1 MLDAL
6 ERLLAA
12 GLGWRGPLEPTLLL
26 HALMLARLVT
36 AITLS
41 PFLGGQSVPGR
52 ARLGLALLI
61 SILLAPSAALP
72 DSALPPVL
80 FVALLAKEVAIGAS
94 IGLFSQFVFY
104 AVQMAGALI
113 DTQRGMN
120 QINVNTPQLPGP
132 MSIVGMLQFQA
143 ALALFLTFD
152 GHLYFIRALADS
164 FAAIPP
170 AAMPRLAGGGLAV
183 ADLVIRVSGSLFSVA
198 LRLSAPVLL
207 ALFAIDVIF
216 GIFNRVV
223 SQIQINSENQTV
235 KGLFSLWIL
244 VLIAPLL
251 AAQLRDYPLTMFRHI
266 AEFIAAFR

>member
-1 MLDAL
+1 MELMGGV
-6 ERLLAA
+6 ERVLAA
-12 GLGWRGPLEPTLLL
+12 LGWRGPLEATMLL
-26 HALMLARLVT
+26 HALILARVVT
-36 AITLS
+36 AISMS

-52 ARLGLALLI
+52 ARIGLAMVIAILLSPTLALPGSI
-61 SILLAPSAALP
+61 SI
-72 DSALPPVL
+72 VI
-80 FVALLAKEVAIGAS
+80 FVALLAKEIVIGA
-94 IGLFSQFVFY
+94 IMGFFSQVVFY
-104 AVQMAGALI
+104 AVEMAGALI

-120 QINVNTPQLPGP
+120 QINVNTPQLPGNA
-132 MSIVGMLQFQA
+132 SILGMLQLQA

-152 GHLYFIRALADS
+152 GHIYYVRAVADS

-170 AAMPRLAGGGLAV
+170 SVMPKIAGGGLAV
-183 ADLVIRVSGSLFSVA
+183 VELVIRVSTDLFAVA

-244 VLIAPLL
+244 VMILPLL
-251 AAQLRDYPLTMFRHI
+251 AKQLRDYPIVLFRHL
-266 AEFIAAFR
+266 ADFVAGFR